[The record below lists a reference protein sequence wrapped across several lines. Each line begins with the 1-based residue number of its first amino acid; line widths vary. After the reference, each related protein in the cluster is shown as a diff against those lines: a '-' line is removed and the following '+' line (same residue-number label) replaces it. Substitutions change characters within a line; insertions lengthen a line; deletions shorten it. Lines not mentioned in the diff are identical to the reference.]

1 MTSEGWLRPNS
12 HIMEEITPACL
23 GRDTD
28 GFLYADDFNDYY
40 YSKLNA
46 SAESAYVFLEG
57 NQLPENWLGVRK
69 FVIAELGFG
78 TGLNFLV
85 TWNEWVKKGHDHQH
99 LHYLAIEKHP
109 LQPESLRILLEQY
122 PELAEYAH
130 ELLENYPSLLTGMHT
145 IELANGQI
153 TLTLCFMDVAVAL
166 EEIVADVD
174 CWYLDGFSPVSNPA
188 MWCEK
193 LMCQIA
199 GLSRPGK
206 TTLATFTAA
215 STVRRNL
222 QAAGFVVNKRKGFG
236 RKREMLIA
244 IYPESAA
251 HTESFLPWYS
261 LPAAYNFNTNTPD
274 GERTALVIGGG
285 IAGCQSAWALA
296 ERGWKVRLLER
307 HTTLAQ
313 EASGN
318 KAAVL
323 TPKMT
328 ARLDWGERFY
338 RQAFLYANRQLQR
351 LKQAHNDLQWEACG
365 ALQLNHSEREAKRWA
380 VLGDRNLPEDFIQ
393 LLNSEDAGQVA
404 GLPLPFGGSY
414 FPNGGWVNPQ
424 SLCEVLVRHENIEVL
439 SDTSALTLN
448 KVGEQWLV
456 RGEYEDLAPADA
468 VIIANGKDIRRFTE
482 AVAVPFVPVRGQ
494 TSYAAST
501 DITQSLKVTLG
512 HEGYMTPAINGQHI
526 FGATFERENENV
538 ALSSESD
545 EQNWQQLHDHLP
557 QLASQLKPVGSSHA
571 ALRMTTPDRYPY
583 VGSLADNERYFDDYA
598 DLRYGRVNQAYPPA
612 TYMTGLYVAGGFGS
626 RGLTTSALSAA
637 LLAALINGEPLPV
650 EKSLYYK
657 LHPSRF
663 LIRRIRK
670 NRE

>member
-1 MTSEGWLRPNS
+1 
-12 HIMEEITPACL
+12 MEEITPACL
-23 GRDTD
+23 GWDID
-28 GFLYADDFNDYY
+28 KCLYANDFNDYY
-40 YSKLNA
+40 HSKLDA

-57 NQLPENWLGVRK
+57 NQLPENWLGVEK

-85 TWNEWVKKGHDHQH
+85 TWHEWLKKGHSHQH

-109 LQPESLRILLEQY
+109 LKSESLRLLLEQY
-122 PELAEYAH
+122 PQLAEYAH
-130 ELLENYPSLLTGMHT
+130 ELLENYPPLLTGMHT
-145 IELANGQI
+145 IKLADGQI
-153 TLTLCFMDVAVAL
+153 TLTLCFMDVVVAL
-166 EEIVADVD
+166 EELVADVD

-193 LMCQIA
+193 LMRQIA
-199 GLSRPGK
+199 ALSRPGK

-215 STVRRNL
+215 SAVRRNL
-222 QAAGFVVNKRKGFG
+222 QAAGFVVSKRKGFG

-244 IYPESAA
+244 NYPEPAV
-251 HTESFLPWYS
+251 HTDPLSPWYS
-261 LPAAYNFNTNTPD
+261 LPVAYNLNTGTMD
-274 GERTALVIGGG
+274 DKRTALIIGGG
-285 IAGCQSAWALA
+285 IAGCQSARALA

-307 HTTLAQ
+307 HAELAQ

-318 KAAVL
+318 KAGVL

-351 LKQAHNDLQWEACG
+351 LKQAHNDLQWDACG

-380 VLGDRNLPEDFIQ
+380 ALCDRNLPADFIR
-393 LLNSEDAGQVA
+393 LLNAEEAGQVA
-404 GLPLPFGGSY
+404 GLPLDFGGSY
-414 FPNGGWVNPQ
+414 FPDGGWVNPQ

-439 SDTSALTLN
+439 SDTSVLTL
-448 KVGEQWLV
+448 KKAGEQWLV
-456 RGEYEDLAPADA
+456 CGEYEDLAPADA

-482 AVAVPFVPVRGQ
+482 AVALPFVPVRGQ

-501 DITQSLKVTLG
+501 DITRSLKVTLG
-512 HEGYMTPAINGQHI
+512 HEGYMTPAINEQHI
-526 FGATFERENENV
+526 FGATFERENESV
-538 ALSSESD
+538 ILSGQSD
-545 EQNWQQLHDHLP
+545 EQNWQQLHEHLP
-557 QLASQLKPVGSSHA
+557 QLASQLRSVGSSHA

-583 VGSLADNERYFDDYA
+583 VGPLADNERYFDNYA
-598 DLRYGRVNQAYPPA
+598 DLRYGRVNQVYPPA
-612 TYMTGLYVAGGFGS
+612 TYVEGLYVAGGFGS
-626 RGLTTSALSAA
+626 RGLTTSALATA

-650 EKSLYYK
+650 EKSLYCK

-663 LIRRIRK
+663 LIRHIRK